1 MEIHDGQSAPGTGG
15 GSADARRSF
24 RVSEDIAATLIG
36 LALLALILLGAL
48 PKGILP

>member
-1 MEIHDGQSAPGTGG
+1 MEIHDGQSAPGTG